1 MLPCA
6 VPSWVVPQSAAQWAS
21 MDSSPQLLHC
31 VPTSSVPTRCSI
43 LSPAMRLT
51 KLAMHMAIFGAI
63 LIVVLIGPILDTC
76 TLFLLQS
83 NITAAGAAA
92 QYAAGLPVNISQ
104 AIATFLVIRF
114 LGEPLLEK
122 LDRVKVQYGMME
134 DDDGI

>member
-1 MLPCA
+1 MIIIDLEWNRSYDKIPLEEILQIGA
-6 VPSWVVPQSAAQWAS
+6 VKIDR
-21 MDSSPQLLHC
+21 M
-31 VPTSSVPTRCSI
+31 
-43 LSPAMRLT
+43 
-51 KLAMHMAIFGAI
+51 G
-63 LIVVLIGPILDTC
+63 GPILDTC
-76 TLFLLQS
+76 TVFLLQS
-83 NITAAGAAA
+83 EITAASAAA

>member
-1 MLPCA
+1 MCGWR
-6 VPSWVVPQSAAQWAS
+6 V
-21 MDSSPQLLHC
+21 
-31 VPTSSVPTRCSI
+31 
-43 LSPAMRLT
+43 
-51 KLAMHMAIFGAI
+51 GY
-63 LIVVLIGPILDTC
+63 
-76 TLFLLQS
+76 
-83 NITAAGAAA
+83 AAGPEALIDRMAKCQENFISGVNAAA